1 MDVDFFI
8 NTLQRAM
15 IQQMVASGA
24 ATKVGYYLPRVKVVF
39 DSPSRGQEASFHEV
53 FTLDKLKRR
62 K

>member
-24 ATKVGYYLPRVKVVF
+24 ATKVGYYLPKVKMVF
-39 DSPSRGQEASFHEV
+39 DSPSRGRELLFHEV
-53 FTLDKLKRR
+53 FTLDNPKKR